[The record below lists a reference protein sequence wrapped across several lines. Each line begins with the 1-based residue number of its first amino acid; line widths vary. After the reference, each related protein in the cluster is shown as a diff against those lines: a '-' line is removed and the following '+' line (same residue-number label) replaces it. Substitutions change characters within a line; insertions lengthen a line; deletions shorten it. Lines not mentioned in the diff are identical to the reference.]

1 MEFSKS
7 DVQDIMNEGM
17 ASSRRWRRWWSSNYE
32 RGGATAAAA
41 AAAREGRPGD
51 VQRREGGR
59 EGGRVV
65 GEVERRYPGKTTRL
79 GSLFCLQSHPPAHSS
94 SLNYIPT

>member
-1 MEFSKS
+1 MLEFSKS

-17 ASSRRWRRWWSSNYE
+17 ASSRRWRRWWSSNWGE
-32 RGGATAAAA
+32 A
-41 AAAREGRPGD
+41 EG
-51 VQRREGGR
+51 EGGS
-59 EGGRVV
+59 GRVAGCAGV
-65 GEVERRYPGKTTRL
+65 AGEVEWRYPGKTTRL